1 MRMGLIF
8 LESGIEWRLSCFFYG
23 EDLVSCGESEEDLK
37 VMVGHFVE
45 VCKRKCLKVNAD
57 KNKVMMLCGE
67 EGSICK
73 IFEDG
78 TRAHVS
84 SL

>member
-1 MRMGLIF
+1 M
-8 LESGIEWRLSCFFYG
+8 
-23 EDLVSCGESEEDLK
+23 
-37 VMVGHFVE
+37 MVGHFVE